1 MCAYLHQT
9 ALEIMSLFVG
19 LVDDL
24 HMKNSPQKVEKNEI
38 LAARAL
44 CKIYMKNAIAFSQS
58 DVCNFFMY
66 TIKPQIWLLCEFG
79 SGTMI
84 A

>member
-44 CKIYMKNAIAFSQS
+44 FRIYMKNEIAFSQS

-66 TIKPQIWLLCEFG
+66 TINPQIWLMFEFG

>member
-9 ALEIMSLFVG
+9 ALEIMSLFFG

-44 CKIYMKNAIAFSQS
+44 FRIYMKNAIAFSQS

-66 TIKPQIWLLCEFG
+66 TIKPKIWLLFEFG